1 MTKVTKVN
9 KLSRNLAIASL
20 LAPVGVNA
28 LGIGEIQLHSAL
40 NQNFLA
46 KIPLI
51 ASPGENTKD
60 IRVTLASPAAFQK
73 AGVERSYLLSTLKF
87 KPELNADGTMSV
99 KVLSNDA
106 IREPFLNFL
115 IEVKWAEGRML
126 KEYTVLLDP
135 PSYIEQPVVTAQ
147 TAPKWQS
154 QNTSTSSNKAE
165 TANRVTEE
173 ERIYGEQAYP
183 DYQAETTIAS
193 PGSSTYSEPLTSS
206 TETATFADNSNSVV
220 VSKGAVLW
228 DIAEQMRQNVG
239 ASQAQMLIALF
250 KANPDAFYNNNINAL
265 KAGATLNFP
274 EPEMFDSIAEK
285 ESIQAVKQHNTR
297 WNTMLMTNKERRQAA
312 KTSVA
317 DTQKDQLTLTATEGD
332 EANTKDQALLERLQ
346 SLLSQVDLMT
356 EENTSLKTQVA
367 ELEARIQQ
375 ISQQATVD
383 QTTTQKQIEDIDATV
398 THTAAI
404 DAGDSQD
411 KVDTD
416 KQSVI
421 STEAQPIATEKS
433 GTQIDSAAPVVKT
446 VDKPIVKK
454 PITST
459 QITVDKP
466 VVKKPITPAQN
477 NAQSDFLS
485 DMMESPWAIGSVLGA
500 LLLGLIGWQMSRRR
514 KLVLQEEMELDEL
527 NAGSDNKQEDVA
539 ADSQSDDS
547 EHASEQDSELGN
559 SVFFS
564 EYRPTEANIDTQ
576 AMEVDHNDLD
586 PISEADV
593 YVAYGRYQQA
603 EELIQQALTDHPD
616 RDEYKL
622 KLLEIYHAKDDSAGF
637 AAYVTELKDEGNT
650 TSPDFW
656 TRAQEIG
663 TGFAPDNLFGEAPS
677 IDEVKEVEEFSS
689 ELFGIDSEAA
699 SLELNDNLSAILT
712 ENASGSRELDDVQSI
727 DLGEAGETVEQLE
740 TAFELDELNTESMQ
754 ISLDESD
761 GFTVNLTNL
770 DVADNGLIDSQND
783 IASVLAEDEELNS
796 ESSTEMGIDFDAA
809 LTQSLDIDAGV
820 SNTSSIGTSES
831 FEFDSEEVET
841 STWGLDIESF
851 ENVQIESEMPLDSAN
866 ASSVLAETEAMEP
879 ISSIDMDVET
889 SDSLGLL
896 STDAMALDS
905 VSIGL
910 DSNEATA
917 VDESTVDLQ
926 LDEAAVENTSEDF
939 QLVTEASVLQ
949 DDAEQ
954 DSYVIDKESTMFH
967 LDDISSELV
976 ESAQISEILDEVTQ
990 RNTEFAEESVISELF
1005 EPASIFQ
1012 ESELFESELSDLDEV
1027 ADKLDLAKA
1036 YIDMEDGESARG
1048 ILKEVI
1054 ESGTDDQ
1061 IEVAKSMVQ
1070 ALEKSA

>member
-28 LGIGEIQLHSAL
+28 LGIGEIQLNSAL
-40 NQNFLA
+40 NQNFSA

-73 AGVERSYLLSTLKF
+73 AGVERSYLLSTLRF

-154 QNTSTSSNKAE
+154 QNTSTSSNKTE
-165 TANRVTEE
+165 TVKRVTEQ
-173 ERIYGEQAYP
+173 ERIYGEQTYP
-183 DYQAETTIAS
+183 DYQSETTIAS
-193 PGSSTYSEPLTSS
+193 PDSSTYSEPLTSR
-206 TETATFADNSNSVV
+206 TETATYADNSSSVV
-220 VSKGAVLW
+220 VPKGAVLW
-228 DIAEQMRQNVG
+228 TIAEQMRQNIG

-285 ESIQAVKQHNTR
+285 ESLQAVKQHNTR
-297 WNTMLMTNKERRQAA
+297 WNTMLMANKERRQSA

-332 EANTKDQALLERLQ
+332 EASTKDQALLERLQ

-375 ISQQATVD
+375 LSQQATVD
-383 QTTTQKQIEDIDATV
+383 QATDAQKQIEDIKATV

-404 DAGDSQD
+404 DSGDSQD
-411 KVDTD
+411 TGNID
-416 KQSVI
+416 KQPVLTNETQPTV
-421 STEAQPIATEKS
+421 TEQS
-433 GTQIDSAAPVVKT
+433 DTQIDSAAPVVK
-446 VDKPIVKK
+446 
-454 PITST
+454 
-459 QITVDKP
+459 TVDKP

-527 NAGSDNKQEDVA
+527 NAGSDNKQQEDAVA
-539 ADSQSDDS
+539 DLQADDS

-650 TSPDFW
+650 ASPDFW

-712 ENASGSRELDDVQSI
+712 ENTSGKRDMDDVQSI

-761 GFTVNLTNL
+761 SFAVSLTNL
-770 DVADNGLIDSQND
+770 EVEDNGLIDSQND

-796 ESSTEMGIDFDAA
+796 QPSTEMGIDFDAA
-809 LTQSLDIDAGV
+809 LTQSLDMDAGI
-820 SNTSSIGTSES
+820 SNTNSSTEKSES

-841 STWGLDIESF
+841 STWGVDIESF
-851 ENVQIESEMPLDSAN
+851 ENVQIESEMPLDSVNAN
-866 ASSVLAETEAMEP
+866 SVLAETEAMEP

-910 DSNEATA
+910 DSNKATA
-917 VDESTVDLQ
+917 VNESTVDLQ
-926 LDEAAVENTSEDF
+926 LDETAAENTSEDF
-939 QLVTEASVLQ
+939 QLVTEASILQ

-954 DSYVIDKESTMFH
+954 DSYVVDKESTMFH

-976 ESAQISEILDEVTQ
+976 ESAQISEILDEVTH

-1061 IEVAKSMVQ
+1061 KELAKSMVQ

>member
-99 KVLSNDA
+99 KILSNDA

-147 TAPKWQS
+147 TAPKWPS

-165 TANRVTEE
+165 TVNRTTEE

-193 PGSSTYSEPLTSS
+193 PSSTEPLTSS
-206 TETATFADNSNSVV
+206 TETATYVDNSNSVV

-297 WNTMLMTNKERRQAA
+297 WNTMLMTNKERRQST

-346 SLLSQVDLMT
+346 SLLSQIDLMT

-367 ELEARIQQ
+367 ELETRIQQ

-421 STEAQPIATEKS
+421 TNEAQPIATEKPD
-433 GTQIDSAAPVVKT
+433 TQIDSAAPVVKM

-454 PITST
+454 PIT
-459 QITVDKP
+459 
-466 VVKKPITPAQN
+466 PAQD
-477 NAQSDFLS
+477 NAQPKSDFLS

-547 EHASEQDSELGN
+547 EHGSEQDSALGN

-637 AAYVTELKDEGNT
+637 TAYVTELKDQGNT

-712 ENASGSRELDDVQSI
+712 ENASGSRELDDIQSI

-761 GFTVNLTNL
+761 SFGVSLTNL
-770 DVADNGLIDSQND
+770 DDADNGLIDSQND
-783 IASVLAEDEELNS
+783 IASVLAEDEGLNS
-796 ESSTEMGIDFDAA
+796 EPSTEMGIDFDAA

-820 SNTSSIGTSES
+820 SNTSSSTEMSET

-841 STWGLDIESF
+841 TTWGIDIESF

-866 ASSVLAETEAMEP
+866 ASSILAETEVMEP

-896 STDAMALDS
+896 STDAMAFDS

-976 ESAQISEILDEVTQ
+976 ESAQISELLDEVTQ

-1061 IEVAKSMVQ
+1061 KEVAKSMVQ

>member
-60 IRVTLASPAAFQK
+60 IRVTLASPSAFKK

-99 KVLSNDA
+99 KILSNDA

-165 TANRVTEE
+165 TVNRVSEE

-193 PGSSTYSEPLTSS
+193 PGSSRYSEPLTSS
-206 TETATFADNSNSVV
+206 TETATYADNSNSVV
-220 VSKGAVLW
+220 VPKGAVLW
-228 DIAEQMRQNVG
+228 TIAEQMRQNIG

-285 ESIQAVKQHNTR
+285 ESIQVVKQHNTR
-297 WNTMLMTNKERRQAA
+297 WNTMLMANKERRQSA
-312 KTSVA
+312 KTSVVDA
-317 DTQKDQLTLTATEGD
+317 QKDQLIVTATEGG
-332 EANTKDQALLERLQ
+332 EATTKDQALLERLQ
-346 SLLSQVDLMT
+346 SMLTQIDLMT

-375 ISQQATVD
+375 LSQQATVG
-383 QTTTQKQIEDIDATV
+383 QTTDAQKQIEDIKATV

-416 KQSVI
+416 KQSVV
-421 STEAQPIATEKS
+421 SKEAEPIATEKS
-433 GTQIDSAAPVVKT
+433 DTQIDSAAPVVK
-446 VDKPIVKK
+446 
-454 PITST
+454 
-459 QITVDKP
+459 TVDKP

-477 NAQSDFLS
+477 NAQPKPDFLS

-514 KLVLQEEMELDEL
+514 KLVLQEEMELGES

-539 ADSQSDDS
+539 ADSPSDDS
-547 EHASEQDSELGN
+547 EDASKEDSELGN

-650 TSPDFW
+650 ASPDFW

-677 IDEVKEVEEFSS
+677 IDEIKEVEEFSS

-712 ENASGSRELDDVQSI
+712 ENTSGKRDMDDVQSI
-727 DLGEAGETVEQLE
+727 DLGEAGE

-761 GFTVNLTNL
+761 SFAVNLTNL
-770 DVADNGLIDSQND
+770 DVSDNGLIDSQND
-783 IASVLAEDEELNS
+783 IASVLAEDEELNNQP
-796 ESSTEMGIDFDAA
+796 STEMGIDFDAA
-809 LTQSLDIDAGV
+809 LTQSLDMDAGI
-820 SNTSSIGTSES
+820 SNTSSSTEKSES
-831 FEFDSEEVET
+831 FEFDSEEIET
-841 STWGLDIESF
+841 STWGVDIESF

-910 DSNEATA
+910 DSNDATA
-917 VDESTVDLQ
+917 VNESAVDLQ
-926 LDEAAVENTSEDF
+926 LDETAAENISEDF

-954 DSYVIDKESTMFH
+954 DSYVVDKESTMFH

-1054 ESGTDDQ
+1054 ETGTDDQ
-1061 IEVAKSMVQ
+1061 KEVAKSMVQ